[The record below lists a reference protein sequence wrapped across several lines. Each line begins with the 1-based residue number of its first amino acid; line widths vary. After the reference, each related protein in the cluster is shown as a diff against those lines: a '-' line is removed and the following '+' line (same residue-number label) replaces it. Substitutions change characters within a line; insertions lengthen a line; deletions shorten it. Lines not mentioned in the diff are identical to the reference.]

1 MLLPFS
7 KKFNKKQYF
16 LDMVLDA
23 EKVIA
28 DLEFK
33 KYTAL
38 GERETTR
45 RQYDQ
50 GVDAL
55 NRLGAQLNNP
65 NLSKDDKAN
74 LEAQKES
81 VIKTVNDLK
90 KHLDAIDGT
99 VVGSAPTELLPDG
112 AEGIDNKLKSWVQRR
127 EYIKGFIK
135 SNC

>member
-1 MLLPFS
+1 MFNR
-7 KKFNKKQYF
+7 KKKYF
-16 LDMVLDA
+16 EAMVTDA
-23 EKVIA
+23 EKVIW

-74 LEAQKES
+74 LEVQKES